1 MSGSC
6 SVRSLDFALD
16 IEMEDAAV
24 AVAASGTAAAR
35 DGTAV
40 EMRRRW
46 RRELKDDI
54 VRVFGRRKMRKTF
67 AWV

>member
-1 MSGSC
+1 
-6 SVRSLDFALD
+6 
-16 IEMEDAAV
+16 MEDAAV